1 MPSLSAFLRVALT
14 VAVMNGVARV
24 GFAYWSFFQLKDHA
38 QQTAVFGGQTP
49 TDVLQ
54 YAVLEKAHEL
64 LLPVTAEQV
73 VISRVGPRTLIRADY
88 EQPIEY
94 FPSRTY
100 PMKFSFAVEGFTMG
114 TGAPVG
120 PRR

>member
-1 MPSLSAFLRVALT
+1 MNYIGAFLRVALV
-14 VAVMNGVARV
+14 VATMNAVARV
-24 GFAYWSFFQLKDHA
+24 GFAYWSFFQFKDHA

-49 TDVLQ
+49 TEVLQ

-73 VISRVGPRTLIRADY
+73 VITRTGPQTLIRADY
-88 EQPIEY
+88 EQPVEY

-114 TGAPVG
+114 SNFPG
-120 PRR
+120 RR

>member
-1 MPSLSAFLRVALT
+1 MPISAFLRVALT

-24 GFAYWSFFQLKDHA
+24 GFAYWAHFQLKDHA
-38 QQTAVFGGQTP
+38 QQTVVFGAQTP

-73 VISRVGPRTLIRADY
+73 VITRSGPRTVIRADY
-88 EQPIEY
+88 EQPVEY
-94 FPSRTY
+94 FPTKTY
-100 PMKFSFAVEGFTMG
+100 PLKFSFAVEGFT
-114 TGAPVG
+114 VG
-120 PRR
+120 SGSPIAPRR